1 MGDNGKDLFIQKL
14 VDCNNELRQQLKQA
28 EKQIDYLECLI
39 EEEQLNEIRAESTEA
54 MIWNE

>member
-1 MGDNGKDLFIQKL
+1 MGDNGQDLFIQKL
-14 VDCNNELRQQLKQA
+14 INCNKELRQQLKQA